1 VRAQQVP
8 LVAGGLVFCAGVAR
22 LSSWASG
29 ARRWTPA
36 PPIKV
41 SAALC
46 LVLCGAAL
54 VLLRAMAKARWR
66 SVGGALAFGC
76 VVVSGLTLCDGLSG
90 GALGI
95 DQLLARGALAQGAPC
110 PGRAAQSSAL
120 AVFLCGAGLLLV
132 DSRPRRS
139 LPGSQVLFLAAFG
152 AALLGLLGDLYTV
165 PLFSAAAGDPRP
177 GGIASAAVALLAV
190 GGLCLRPDQGLLR
203 LLRGNSTSAF
213 LLRRLLLVGF
223 VLPLLLGWLRLA
235 GERRGYYDT
244 ATGTAL
250 MVVVTMAVFAGLI
263 WVSARSLDRTDRAR
277 AAAQAKAH
285 ESELSMQRLFETGG
299 FGITRF
305 EVSGAI
311 TAANE
316 TFLSL
321 LGYRRE
327 ELEDRSLTFAA
338 IAAPGHEPAFSR
350 AAQELQERGVCTP
363 FETEYL
369 RKDGRCVP
377 VLAGGAL
384 HQPGGA
390 TGIGFVI
397 DLSAQKREEAALR
410 LLSSASAALS
420 ASLQPE
426 EVVEKVVQLAVPAL
440 ADWCLIDLLDGDG
453 RVVRAAAVCA
463 APEDAPL
470 ADALRADPS
479 ALTGGCAPTQ
489 ALASGRAVLCAP
501 MVPRDLEQAARASPH
516 ARALEAMEISTGVC
530 APLLSR
536 GHEIGVLTL
545 LTSTRSGR
553 SFARADL
560 PLVEEIARRAA
571 VALDNARLYRSSEL
585 ASRVKDE
592 FVATVSHELRT
603 PLHAMLGW
611 VRLLRSGQLAPE
623 KRERALETV
632 ERNARVQVQ
641 LVEDLLDVSRII
653 SGKLS
658 LEVAPVELSALAEG
672 VVESMRPGAEQRGLC
687 LRAQIE
693 PEAAVRGD
701 PNRLSQVLGN
711 LLGNS
716 IKFTPPGGH
725 VDLLLRS
732 DGGWVEVV
740 VRDDGQGIPAQFLPH
755 AFERFRQAGG
765 TGARRQGG
773 LGLGLAIVRELVEL
787 HGGTVRADSDGEGKG
802 ALFAVRLPRSTEA
815 SEGLAAARGAPSP
828 DVTCPPELRG
838 LRVLVVED
846 ERDTRELIIA
856 ALERCSVRVSA
867 AASSAEAFG
876 QLRVAPPDLIVSDIA
891 MPGEDGYSFIRRVRA
906 LPADEGGSAPALAIT
921 AGAAPSDRA
930 RALGA
935 GFQSYL
941 AKPVGPTEL
950 LAAIA
955 ALAPVANRP

>member
-1 VRAQQVP
+1 MDWIPPAPDSRPQPAVPAQQVP
-8 LVAGGLVFCAGVAR
+8 LVAGGLVFCVVVAL

-54 VLLRAMAKARWR
+54 VLLRAKAKARSR
-66 SVGGALAFGC
+66 SVGVALAFAC

-95 DQLLARGALAQGAPC
+95 DQLLAGGALAQGRPC
-110 PGRAAQSSAL
+110 PGRAAQSSVL

-152 AALLGLLGDLYTV
+152 VALLGLLGDLYTV
-165 PLFSAAAGDPRP
+165 PQFSAAAGDPRT

-203 LLRGNSTSAF
+203 LLPGNSTSAF
-213 LLRRLLLVGF
+213 FSRRLLLVGF

-285 ESELSMQRLFETGG
+285 ESELSIQRLFETGG

-311 TAANE
+311 TA
-316 TFLSL
+316 
-321 LGYRRE
+321 
-327 ELEDRSLTFAA
+327 
-338 IAAPGHEPAFSR
+338 
-350 AAQELQERGVCTP
+350 ELQERGVCSP

-440 ADWCLIDLLDGDG
+440 ADWCLIDLLDDDG
-453 RVVRAAAVCA
+453 RAVRAAAVCA
-463 APEDAPL
+463 ASEDAPL
-470 ADALRADPS
+470 ADALRADPP
-479 ALTGGCAPTQ
+479 ALTGGSAPAQ

-501 MVPRDLEQAARASPH
+501 MVPRDLEHAARGSPH

-585 ASRVKDE
+585 ASRLKDE

-725 VDLLLRS
+725 VDLLLRN

-755 AFERFRQAGG
+755 VFERFRQAGG

-815 SEGLAAARGAPSP
+815 SEGLAPTRGASSP

-846 ERDTRELIIA
+846 ERDTRELIVA

-876 QLRVAPPDLIVSDIA
+876 QLRGAPPDLIVSDIA

-921 AGAAPSDRA
+921 ASAAPSDRA
-930 RALGA
+930 QALGA

-955 ALAPVANRP
+955 ALAPAAHRA

>member
-1 VRAQQVP
+1 VPAQRVA
-8 LVAGGLVFCAGVAR
+8 LVAGGLVFCAGAAL
-22 LSSWASG
+22 LSTWVFG
-29 ARRWTPA
+29 AGRWTFA
-36 PPIKV
+36 ATIEV
-41 SAALC
+41 NAALC
-46 LVLCGAAL
+46 LSLCGAAL
-54 VLLRAMAKARWR
+54 VLLRAAKARSR
-66 SVGGALAFGC
+66 SVGRIL
-76 VVVSGLTLCDGLSG
+76 
-90 GALGI
+90 ALGCAVVCGVT
-95 DQLLARGALAQGAPC
+95 LWRRPE
-110 PGRAAQSSAL
+110 SSAL
-120 AVFLCGAGLLLV
+120 ALFLCAAGLLLV

-139 LPGSQVLFLAAFG
+139 LPGSQVLLLAAFA
-152 AALLGLLGDLYTV
+152 AALLGPLGGLYTV
-165 PLFSAAAGDPRP
+165 PRFSSAAGDPRP

-203 LLRGNSTSAF
+203 LLSGNSMSAF
-213 LLRRLLLVGF
+213 FSRRLLLLGF
-223 VLPLLLGWLRLA
+223 ALPLLLGSLQLA
-235 GERRGYYDT
+235 GERRGLYDT

-250 MVVVTMAVFAGLI
+250 MVVVTMSVFGGLI

-299 FGITRF
+299 FGIARF

-338 IAAPGHEPAFSR
+338 IAASGHEAAFAR
-350 AAQELQERGVCTP
+350 AVQELQERGVCSP

-369 RKDGRCVP
+369 RKDGRRVP

-384 HQPGGA
+384 NQPGGG

-397 DLSAQKREEAALR
+397 DLSAQRREEAALR

-420 ASLQPE
+420 ASLQPD

-440 ADWCLIDLLDGDG
+440 ADFCLVDLIDGDG
-453 RVVRAAAVCA
+453 RAIRAAAVCA
-463 APEDAPL
+463 APEDAPV
-470 ADALRADPS
+470 ADALREGPP
-479 ALTGGCAPTQ
+479 ALTGGSAPAQ

-501 MVPRDLEQAARASPH
+501 MALRELEHGARSS
-516 ARALEAMEISTGVC
+516 RRMRTLEAMGIGTGVC

-553 SFARADL
+553 GFTGADL

-585 ASRVKDE
+585 ASRLKDE

-658 LEVAPVELSALAEG
+658 LELAPVELSALAEG
-672 VVESMRPGAEQRGLC
+672 VVESMRPVAEQRGLS

-693 PEAAVRGD
+693 PEAAVPGD

-716 IKFTPPGGH
+716 IKFTPQGGH
-725 VDLLLRS
+725 VELLLRS
-732 DGGWVEVV
+732 DGSWVEVV

-755 AFERFRQAGG
+755 VFERFRQAGG
-765 TGARRQGG
+765 SGARRQGG

-802 ALFAVRLPRSTEA
+802 AAFAVRLPRSTEA
-815 SEGLAAARGAPSP
+815 SEGLAAGSGAPSL
-828 DVTCPPELRG
+828 DVTFPPELRG

-846 ERDTRELIIA
+846 ERDTRELIVA
-856 ALERCSVRVSA
+856 ALERCSARVSA
-867 AASSAEAFG
+867 AGSSAEAFG
-876 QLRVAPPDLIVSDIA
+876 QLLGAPPDLIVSDIA
-891 MPGEDGYSFIRRVRA
+891 MPDEDGYSFIRRVRA
-906 LPADEGGSAPALAIT
+906 LSAAEGGNAPALAIT

-941 AKPVGPTEL
+941 AKPVGPAEL

-955 ALAPVANRP
+955 ALAPVAGRS